1 MNSLSTSPLILEHH
15 AASGGQDAARFCAEL
30 ATAYLRAAD
39 RLGWSHEIWTW
50 QQVDP
55 AAARVV
61 VLRLSGRGVERL
73 TGEAGAHRIIRQSG
87 SLRHTSIVTV
97 AVSRAEETPG
107 EFQLAAKDLR
117 IETLRASG
125 HGGQNRNKVE
135 TAVRV
140 THLPSGLH
148 ARIAQERSQAQ
159 NKSRALE
166 LVRTRVMAKE
176 TTGRRAREDQAR
188 ATQLGAGSFSE
199 RRRTYAVREGVVS
212 DHLSGRRARLS
223 SVLAGDFSELWD

>member
-1 MNSLSTSPLILEHH
+1 MNSPLTNHLILELH

-30 ATAYLRAAD
+30 AQAYLRAAD
-39 RLGWSHEIWTW
+39 RRRWTHEVYEW
-50 QQVDP
+50 QGSSASAGLVT
-55 AAARVV
+55 
-61 VLRLSGRGVERL
+61 LRLAGPGVEVL
-73 TGEAGAHRIIRQSG
+73 ADEGGAHRIIRQSG

-97 AVSRAEETPG
+97 AISRVATVPG
-107 EFQLAAKDLR
+107 DFRLATKDLR

-140 THLPSGLH
+140 THLPSGLS

-166 LVRTRVMAKE
+166 LVRSRVMAKDE
-176 TTGRRAREDQAR
+176 AALRAGRDQAR
-188 ATQLGAGSFSE
+188 SAQLGAGAFSE
-199 RRRTYAVREGVVS
+199 RRRTYAVREGVVT
-212 DHLSGRRARLS
+212 DHISGRRAHLDAIL
-223 SVLAGDFSELWD
+223 VGDFSELWD